1 MTRIRSGKL
10 VSLYLIRAV
19 LPYFALCWLILTVIL
34 FVQQAGRYSDIF
46 FDPNLPTTF
55 VWQLSL
61 ALIPNVVAFTCPM
74 AVLVG
79 TIIGLSRMRSDNE
92 LVTLQSIGMGNW
104 AAAAPV
110 FVLGIFLSFFSIAV
124 NIFGVPAASRA
135 VRAIAL
141 RSALFKLESPIEPG
155 VFNTEIA
162 GFTVYVRDV
171 DFETGRWKNVFIY
184 NEDAEAGKS
193 RLITSRR
200 GRIDSSSDHSELVL
214 EDAVVST
221 LQGGEKAG
229 NLISENFGE
238 LRLSIK
244 TTRDELARRMS
255 DVAVTIEE
263 LGLVELARFA
273 AIQQGREATEAKII
287 IVRRLVL
294 AFSPI
299 LFSLLAAF
307 MVLSIPRSGRGFGI
321 FLSLATLLIYF
332 LLTFAGEQL
341 ARSGVVPVI
350 VGGLVGPFASLIA
363 IAFFAMRRS
372 RANTLGI
379 SRTAFSWLRGKVSTF
394 SIGLRKDRL
403 IDLTTGIRDL
413 ETAASLLKI
422 YMLSVFFLA
431 TVFMIFTA
439 FELWRYAGSF
449 DGGPSTLLKYLL
461 YLWPYT
467 YIQLAPTAA
476 MISVL
481 TVFTI
486 KSRQNEL
493 VVWLSSGQSL
503 YRLIFPCLFL
513 MLILGGI
520 NFVVYEAIVVP
531 ANRTQE
537 TLRRFIRNRGVLP
550 KANDRMWV
558 ATDRSVTSFKNNS
571 NASDNEQAMP
581 LDCSYSCAIHDIT
594 IYQFEADKAELQAL
608 YQIPAGIWESGR
620 LKVEGAGSR
629 FDFSSGKF
637 VRTEIPVGELD
648 LPRSTFSGTS
658 LRTNQMTISELRQA
672 RNDADSDVERRAL
685 GLALQKRYSILFLP
699 LIIALFT
706 APFAATV
713 GRKGRLISI
722 AAGVGLWLAF
732 VAAISAFDQFG
743 LVGTLPITMA
753 VWVPLVGFAKLGVYL
768 ISKART

>member
-1 MTRIRSGKL
+1 MIRIRSGKL
-10 VSLYLIRAV
+10 LSLYLVRAV
-19 LPYFALCWLILTVIL
+19 FPYFALCWLILTVIL
-34 FVQQAGRYSDIF
+34 FVQQAGRYSEIF
-46 FDPNLPTTF
+46 FDPNLPSTF

-61 ALIPNVVAFTCPM
+61 ALVPNVVAFTCPM

-79 TIIGLSRMRSDNE
+79 TIIGLSKMRSDNE
-92 LVTLQSIGMGNW
+92 LTTLQSIGMGHL
-104 AAAAPV
+104 AAATPV
-110 FVLGIFLSFFSIAV
+110 LVLGALLSLFSVAV

-135 VRAIAL
+135 VRAIAI
-141 RSALFKLESPIEPG
+141 RSALYKLESPIEPG

-162 GFTVYVRDV
+162 GFTVYVRGV
-171 DFETGRWKNVFIY
+171 DLEAGSWRNVFIF
-184 NEDAEAGKS
+184 NEESENGTS

-244 TTRDELARRMS
+244 TKREELAGRMS
-255 DVAVTIEE
+255 DVAVAAEE

-273 AIQQGREATEAKII
+273 AQQQGREATEAKII

-299 LFSLLAAF
+299 LFSLLGAF

-341 ARSGVVPVI
+341 ARSGVIPVM
-350 VGGLVGPFASLIA
+350 VGGMLAPIASAIA
-363 IAFFAMRRS
+363 ILFFAARRRRTIGS
-372 RANTLGI
+372 AMSASIADWLKKGRSMI
-379 SRTAFSWLRGKVSTF
+379 SVNR
-394 SIGLRKDRL
+394 RKDFL

-413 ETAASLLKI
+413 EMVISLLKI
-422 YMLSVFFLA
+422 YVLSVFFLA
-431 TVFMIFTA
+431 SVFMIFTA
-439 FELWRYAGSF
+439 FELWRHAGSF
-449 DGGPSTLLKYLL
+449 EGGPAALAKYVFYLL
-461 YLWPYT
+461 PFTYL
-467 YIQLAPTAA
+467 QLAPTSA
-476 MISVL
+476 MLAVL

-493 VVWLSSGQSL
+493 VVWLASGQSL
-503 YRLIFPCLFL
+503 YRLLFPSLFL

-520 NFVVYEAIVVP
+520 NFAVYEMIVVP
-531 ANRTQE
+531 ANKTQE
-537 TLRRFIRNRGVLP
+537 SLRKLIRNRGIMP
-550 KANDRMWV
+550 KASDRNWV
-558 ATDRSVTSFKNNS
+558 ATDRSVASFKNNTV
-571 NASDNEQAMP
+571 ASDNEHGSMI
-581 LDCSYSCAIHDIT
+581 DCSISCALRDIT

-608 YQIPAGIWESGR
+608 YQIPIAAWESGR
-620 LKVEGAGSR
+620 LKVEGDARR
-629 FDFSSGKF
+629 FDLTSGRF
-637 VRTEIPVGELD
+637 VRTEISDDELEF
-648 LPRSTFSGTS
+648 PRSTFSGTS
-658 LRTNQMTISELRQA
+658 LRTNQMSISELQRSKG
-672 RNDADSDVERRAL
+672 DADSDVERRAL

-699 LIIALFT
+699 LVIALFT

-713 GRKGRLISI
+713 GRKGRVVSV

-732 VAAISAFDQFG
+732 VAVISAFDQFG
-743 LVGTLPITMA
+743 LVGTLPIWIA
-753 VWVPLVGFAKLGVYL
+753 VWAPMTLFAMFGVYL